1 MVCSCGG
8 KWWLKM
14 KDQGKVMLEVEQSD
28 TCISIAHSV
37 STLLHEC
44 SAITDYRTLRD
55 SLPKKLAHLLKCRCV
70 LFYQKVGETLQFA
83 SGTYDE
89 QPGWSAALLSVVHI
103 NPVSLS
109 SDVPEAQAWRLQ
121 TAVAFPSLKP
131 TRVAVPLVYR
141 QRCTGVLV
149 AIRSGTD
156 TLANEREKDYGAS
169 SWTPD
174 DVPAV
179 TAIAD
184 VAALLLG
191 NTRLLERDRERAH
204 TLSLLTTMNSQMT
217 YTLYEVERLRTIMLQ
232 RMREIARVDVCDMIA
247 FSSPEEHVSWVTP
260 ELCATLLAYF
270 SQQQTSSSPLVIERP
285 GDVKNEHSMNILQ
298 CVPTTIKTFFAFPLL
313 GSPPITRQGR
323 STRKTNSGKRTPET
337 RVLGVVVGGYQQAWK
352 LRSEESTL
360 LQVVVGQ
367 ASAILENMQLVAEVV
382 EARNEAR
389 KLLRR
394 VLEDQ
399 RLKALILESIPSG
412 LITIDMQGHITT
424 FNSAAQTI
432 LGYQVQEVK
441 GKSLEALVN
450 VPSSSVHEGSHYFLN
465 AASSPLHKDAL
476 QDVLSKGEE
485 QSGTLLSSD
494 QSGQELVLAMEL
506 QPLCNDAGK
515 QVGAL
520 ITFTDVTSVHRLEE
534 EKRRLDRLASLG
546 EMAANVAHEVRNPLA
561 SIKTSI
567 QMLVDDLAD
576 DDVQEAPD
584 TPSRMDLAQE
594 STTVMLKEVERLDTI
609 VRDMLLFA
617 KPRQLHRSSCDVLA
631 LSDHVLQLMQKSCTD
646 TQVHVHRVYETVPAL
661 WVDSGQIE
669 QVLFNL
675 YTNALQAMPE
685 GGELTIVC
693 RVIVQ
698 VAEQRL
704 KHTTEPQQWFM
715 LKVTDTGV
723 GISADSL
730 KQIFQPFFTTKAHGI
745 GLGLPITRRLI
756 EDHGGTLHVESQPG
770 KGTTMTVCL
779 PLLTS
784 GVEEEK

>member
-1 MVCSCGG
+1 
-8 KWWLKM
+8 
-14 KDQGKVMLEVEQSD
+14 MLEVEQSD

-55 SLPKKLAHLLKCRCV
+55 SLPKRLAHLLKCRCV

-83 SGTYDE
+83 SGSYDE
-89 QPGWSAALLSVVHI
+89 QPGWSSALLSVVHI

-109 SDVPEAQAWRLQ
+109 SDVPEAEAWRTQ
-121 TAVAFPSLKP
+121 AAVAFPSLKP
-131 TRVAVPLVYR
+131 SRVAVPLVYR

-149 AIRSGTD
+149 AIRGGTD
-156 TLANEREKDYGAS
+156 IFTNEREKGYFAS
-169 SWTPD
+169 LWTPD
-174 DVPAV
+174 DVQSV

-232 RMREIARVDVCDMIA
+232 RMREVARVDVCEMIA
-247 FSSPEEHVSWVTP
+247 FSSPDEHVSWVSP
-260 ELCATLLAYF
+260 ELCAALLSYF
-270 SQQQTSSSPLVIERP
+270 NESQASSSPLVIERP
-285 GDVKNEHSMNILQ
+285 GDDKNEPVMKVLQ

-313 GSPPITRQGR
+313 GSPPSTRQGR
-323 STRKTNSGKRTPET
+323 ATRKTSGGKHVPET

-352 LRSEESTL
+352 LRSEESML

-412 LITIDMQGHITT
+412 LITIDMQGRITT

-432 LGYQVQEVK
+432 LGYQAQEVK
-441 GKSLEALVN
+441 GKSLEALLN
-450 VPSSSVHEGSHYFLN
+450 VPPSSIQEGSHYFLN
-465 AASSPLHKDAL
+465 VASSPLHKDAL
-476 QDVLSKGEE
+476 QDVLSKGVE
-485 QSGTLLSSD
+485 QSGTLLASD
-494 QSGQELVLAMEL
+494 HSGQELVLAMEL

-576 DDVQEAPD
+576 DDEQGEVLEAP
-584 TPSRMDLAQE
+584 SRVDLAQE

-617 KPRQLHRSSCDVLA
+617 KPRQLHRSSCNVLA
-631 LSDHVLQLMQKSCTD
+631 LSDHVLHLMQKSCTD
-646 TQVHVHRVYETVPAL
+646 AHVRVHRAYETVPPL

-685 GGELTIVC
+685 GGELTVVC
-693 RVIVQ
+693 RVLAQ
-698 VAEQRL
+698 VAEQSL
-704 KHTTEPQQWFM
+704 KHVAEPQQWFM

-730 KQIFQPFFTTKAHGI
+730 KRIFQPFFTTKAHGI

-770 KGTTMTVCL
+770 TGTTMTVCL
-779 PLLTS
+779 PLLT
-784 GVEEEK
+784 GGAEEEK

>member
-1 MVCSCGG
+1 ME
-8 KWWLKM
+8 
-14 KDQGKVMLEVEQSD
+14 DRGKVMLEVEQSN

-55 SLPKKLAHLLKCRCV
+55 SLPKRLAQLLKCRCV

-109 SDVPEAQAWRLQ
+109 SDVPEAQAWRTQ

-131 TRVAVPLVYR
+131 TRIAVPLVYR

-149 AIRSGTD
+149 VIRAGND
-156 TLANEREKDYGAS
+156 LLMNDRENDYVANL
-169 SWTPD
+169 WTSD
-174 DVPAV
+174 DVQAL

-191 NTRLLERDRERAH
+191 NTRLLERDRERAN

-232 RMREIARVDVCDMIA
+232 RMREIARVDVYDMIA
-247 FSSPEEHVSWVTP
+247 FSSPGEHAPWVTP
-260 ELCATLLAYF
+260 ELCAALLAYF
-270 SQQQTSSSPLVIERP
+270 NEQQTSSSPLVIERP
-285 GDVKNEHSMNILQ
+285 GDDKNGHSVNVLQ

-323 STRKTNSGKRTPET
+323 ITRKTNGGKRAQET

-352 LRSEESTL
+352 LRSEESML

-412 LITIDMQGHITT
+412 LITIDMQGCITT
-424 FNSAAQTI
+424 FNTAAQTI

-441 GKSLEALVN
+441 GKSLEALLN

-476 QDVLSKGEE
+476 QDVLAKGEE

-494 QSGQELVLAMEL
+494 QRGQELVLAMEL

-520 ITFTDVTSVHRLEE
+520 VTFTDVTSVHRLEE

-576 DDVQEAPD
+576 DDEQVDASEA
-584 TPSRMDLAQE
+584 PSRMDLAQE
-594 STTVMLKEVERLDTI
+594 STSVMLKEVERLDTI

-646 TQVHVHRVYETVPAL
+646 AHVHVHRIYEPVPAL

-685 GGELTIVC
+685 GGELTIAC
-693 RVIVQ
+693 HVIAQ
-698 VAEQRL
+698 VTEQKL
-704 KHTTEPQQWFM
+704 KQATEPQQWFM

-730 KQIFQPFFTTKAHGI
+730 KRIFQPFFTTKAHGI

-756 EDHGGTLHVESQPG
+756 EDHGGTLHVESQQG

-779 PLLTS
+779 PVLTS